1 MNGILV
7 IWNDGKRRK
16 CGALLVSEMVKV
28 ETETVK
34 NPIYFFPLFFINNVN
49 LSFLFGCDG
58 VCSTKEGRKQIHKFQ
73 VPVT

>member
-7 IWNDGKRRK
+7 IWDDGKRSK

-34 NPIYFFPLFFINNVN
+34 KNPIYFFP
-49 LSFLFGCDG
+49 FLF
-58 VCSTKEGRKQIHKFQ
+58 VCKWSM
-73 VPVT
+73 